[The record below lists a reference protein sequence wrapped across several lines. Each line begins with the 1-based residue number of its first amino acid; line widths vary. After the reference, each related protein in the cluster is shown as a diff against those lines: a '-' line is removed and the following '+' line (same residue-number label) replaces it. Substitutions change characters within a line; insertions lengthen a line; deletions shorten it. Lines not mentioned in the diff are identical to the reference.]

1 MAKEIERYA
10 LHESSPYR
18 TQFLESVRVP
28 VDGTEFLML
37 SGLTPP
43 VVDRSV
49 PDDRVEAYGD
59 TETQTRNIL
68 EALKATLERRGYGL
82 NDVVKIQAFLV
93 GDARMDGRADFQGF
107 SRAYAEAFGTTETP
121 NIPVRTRV
129 QVAGLVEP
137 GWLVEIE
144 AMAAKAG

>member
-1 MAKEIERYA
+1 MANGIERYS
-10 LHESSPYR
+10 LEESSPYR

-43 VVDRSV
+43 VIDSSV
-49 PDDRVEAYGD
+49 PSDRAEAYGD
-59 TETQTRNIL
+59 TEVQTRNIL
-68 EALKATLERRGYGL
+68 AELKATLERRGYGL
-82 NDVVKIQAFLV
+82 NDVVKVQAFLV
-93 GDARMDGRADFQGF
+93 GDAQMGGHADFQGF
-107 SRAYAEAFGTTETP
+107 SRAYAEAFGTAKTP

>member
-1 MAKEIERYA
+1 MAKEIERYP

-43 VVDRSV
+43 VIDRSV

-68 EALKATLERRGYGL
+68 KALKATLERRGYGL

-93 GDARMDGRADFQGF
+93 GDVRMGGHADFQGF
-107 SRAYAEAFGTTETP
+107 SRAYAEVFGTTETP

>member
-1 MAKEIERYA
+1 MAKAIERYELDA
-10 LHESSPYR
+10 SSPYR

-43 VVDRSV
+43 VIDRSV
-49 PDDRVEAYGD
+49 PDDRVQAYGD

-68 EALKATLERRGYGL
+68 KSLKATLERRGYAL
-82 NDVVKIQAFLV
+82 NDVVRIQGFLV
-93 GDARMDGRADFQGF
+93 GDARMGGRADFQGF
-107 SRAYAEAFGTTETP
+107 SRAYMEVFGTAETP

-144 AMAAKAG
+144 ATAAKTG